1 MIDGLIVILIISLAI
16 LALNTW
22 LIMIIWNK
30 VIIKKFPNSDIVEL
44 NFWDALAISV
54 FVTALTGGSST
65 YIMNQAQNKIR

>member
-22 LIMIIWNK
+22 LIMTIWNK

-65 YIMNQAQNKIR
+65 YIMNQAQNK

>member
-22 LIMIIWNK
+22 LIMTIWNK

>member
-1 MIDGLIVILIISLAI
+1 MISGLIVILIISLAI

-65 YIMNQAQNKIR
+65 YIMNQAQNK